1 MASAHDGAVRVPEDT
16 SHKKAGRA
24 QPPPPSFAPY
34 HKWDRSF
41 FLAFAA
47 MAWVSIVMGFGPGVK
62 GQLTG
67 QSPFPHPIVH
77 VHAVVFSG
85 WLVLFT
91 AQAWLIR
98 SGRLHIHRK
107 LGLSAVALVPI
118 MVVLGIAT
126 TLVSRRVNFEA
137 GQNQM
142 LAFMIVPL
150 TDMLLFPSLAVPALL
165 LRKDP
170 ARHKRLMLL
179 ATATLLPASFGRWIG
194 PWLLAHFGDG
204 FFGLMAQAYL
214 GSNAMIL
221 AAMAYDRVTRGRIHP
236 VYLIALPWIL
246 AVEAVTS
253 AIYHWSGWLPM
264 AQRMIGY

>member
-1 MASAHDGAVRVPEDT
+1 MP
-16 SHKKAGRA
+16 K
-24 QPPPPSFAPY
+24 PFALH
-34 HKWDRSF
+34 HKWDRNF

-47 MAWVSIVMGFGPGVK
+47 MAWISIFMGFGPGVK

-67 QSPFPHPIVH
+67 QSPFPHLIVH

-91 AQAWLIR
+91 VQAWLIR
-98 SGRLHIHRK
+98 ARRLDIHRK
-107 LGLSAVALVPI
+107 LGLSAVALVPF

-126 TLVSRRVNFEA
+126 TLVSRHVNFQA
-137 GQNQM
+137 GQNEM

-150 TDMLLFPSLAVPALL
+150 TDMLLFPSLAGAGLL

-170 ARHKRLMLL
+170 AAHKRLILL
-179 ATATLLPASFGRWIG
+179 ATASLLPASFGRWIG
-194 PWLLAHFGDG
+194 PSLLAYLGDG

-214 GSNAMIL
+214 GSNAMIF

-236 VYLIALPWIL
+236 VYLLALPGIL
-246 AVEAVTS
+246 AVQAITS
-253 AIYHWSGWLPM
+253 AIYQWSGWLPL
-264 AQRMIGY
+264 AQKIIGH

>member
-1 MASAHDGAVRVPEDT
+1 MTMP
-16 SHKKAGRA
+16 
-24 QPPPPSFAPY
+24 FAPY
-34 HKWDRSF
+34 HKWDRTF

-67 QSPFPHPIVH
+67 QSPFPHWIVH

-91 AQAWLIR
+91 VQAWLIR
-98 SGRLHIHRK
+98 SRRLDIHRK
-107 LGLSAVALVPI
+107 LGLSAAGMVPV
-118 MVVLGIAT
+118 MVILGIAT
-126 TLVSRRVNFEA
+126 TLVSRRVNFQA
-137 GQNQM
+137 GHNEM

-150 TDMLLFPSLAVPALL
+150 TDMLLFPVLAVPALL

-170 ARHKRLMLL
+170 SAHKRLILL
-179 ATATLLPASFGRWIG
+179 ATASLLPASFGRWIG
-194 PWLLAHFGDG
+194 PWMLAQFGDG
-204 FFGLMAQAYL
+204 FFGLMAQAYS

-236 VYLIALPWIL
+236 IYLLALPGIL
-246 AVEAVTS
+246 AVQAITA
-253 AIYHWSGWLPM
+253 AIYQWTGWLPL
-264 AQRMIGY
+264 AQRIIGN

>member
-1 MASAHDGAVRVPEDT
+1 MPLT
-16 SHKKAGRA
+16 
-24 QPPPPSFAPY
+24 PTSFAPW
-34 HKWDRSF
+34 HRWDRTF

-47 MAWVSIVMGFGPGVK
+47 LAWISIVMGFGPGVK

-67 QSPFPHPIVH
+67 QSPFPHLIVH
-77 VHAVVFSG
+77 VHAVVFSL

-91 AQAWLIR
+91 AQIWLIR
-98 SGRLHIHRK
+98 SRRPDIHRK

-118 MVVLGIAT
+118 MVVLGLAT
-126 TLVSRRVNFEA
+126 AIISRRVNFEA
-137 GQNQM
+137 GNTVM

-150 TDMLLFPSLAVPALL
+150 TDMVIFPSLAVPALL
-165 LRKDP
+165 LRKDS
-170 ARHKRLMLL
+170 AAHKRLMLM
-179 ATATLLPASFGRWIG
+179 ATAALLPASFGRWIG

-221 AAMAYDRVTRGRIHP
+221 AGMVHDRITRGRIHP

-253 AIYHWSGWLPM
+253 AIYHWSGWLPL